1 MSNIKSQQVRINKIN
16 EEIVKLQ
23 VNNAVVS
30 DAFILEQVE
39 TDILYR
45 SSLYTILTFCHL
57 ARKQ

>member
-1 MSNIKSQQVRINKIN
+1 M
-16 EEIVKLQ
+16 Q